1 MKFLVEPIYGWGWTD
16 LHGRSVEVPK
26 PFELEISTEKDG
38 PVFSAGVGR
47 LSTNSD
53 HPLKGL
59 WIRLSQRHTTIDG
72 NYNLVATDVE
82 HDLTETAM
90 GPPVTVRI
98 MGFAVA
104 HQI

>member
-1 MKFLVEPIYGWGWTD
+1 MKILVEPIYGWGWTD
-16 LHGRSVEVPK
+16 LRDQPVEVPG
-26 PFELEISTEKDG
+26 PFELEISIAKDG
-38 PVFSAGVGR
+38 PVFSVGVGR
-47 LSTNSD
+47 LADNFD

-82 HDLTETAM
+82 QDLIDKAI
-90 GPPVTVRI
+90 GPPATIKV

-104 HQI
+104 NQI